1 MPKKQ
6 IRISLDEDIINDL
19 KVMGNGA
26 GYTAIFLAL
35 YANAKETPGFDPFGA
50 VRAKQE
56 NNNDEFNKE

>member
-50 VRAKQE
+50 VRAKQ
-56 NNNDEFNKE
+56 